1 MMEGTVT
8 ISLKEYKS
16 HYFVAAVKQVE
27 LLEKVEEVLKVEGIE
42 TELLTEIS
50 EALEDWYG

>member
-1 MMEGTVT
+1 MEGTVT